1 MGRVALPPGP
11 REEKITLEPRE
22 TTIRYLVR
30 FSDGGSGIRYRDR
43 PLDAGDE
50 IDDGG
55 QRYRVVRVEQPP
67 SESSFGHAWAEQ
79 RSSGLERRPSGP
91 PQPFE

>member
-22 TTIRYLVR
+22 TN
-30 FSDGGSGIRYRDR
+30 FSDGGSGIRYRDS

-50 IDDGG
+50 IDDSGE
-55 QRYRVVRVEQPP
+55 RYRVVRVEQPTM
-67 SESSFGHAWAEQ
+67 GQGLGQAWVEA
-79 RSSGLERRPSGP
+79 RRNRG
-91 PQPFE
+91 

>member
-11 REEKITLEPRE
+11 REEKITLEPRD
-22 TTIRYLVR
+22 TNIRYLVR

-55 QRYRVVRVEQPP
+55 ERYRVVRVEQP
-67 SESSFGHAWAEQ
+67 STGQGFGQAWVEAT
-79 RSSGLERRPSGP
+79 RDPG
-91 PQPFE
+91 